1 MASALGSAGAVTGVD
16 WRIYRVLVWLQ
27 SCGLL
32 GSMYHTN
39 HCFELAFPVPC
50 RRMQVAGVF
59 FSCNRCADPSIE
71 GYCSPSVHL
80 QRNPVR
86 FMKSCKAY
94 GLL

>member
-1 MASALGSAGAVTGVD
+1 MALQEQSLALTGGYTGFLYGYKAVVCWALCT
-16 WRIYRVLVWLQ
+16 IQTTASSWLFQ
-27 SCGLL
+27 
-32 GSMYHTN
+32 YHA
-39 HCFELAFPVPC
+39 EEC
-50 RRMQVAGVF
+50 RWLGVF